1 MSQGRKELRSVRL
14 RFEGATPGVQQ
25 APRFLWRG
33 MAEMPEDQREVVNR
47 EELVG
52 VFGGYD
58 DSYIPKLQG
67 AITLGDTE
75 ATYEQIGILFAAA
88 GFGSVGGSAHG
99 ASGSAVSFYYP
110 IPVSTVWPQ
119 QSFTIEAGEPGL
131 GAGAGVVGGEAEVG
145 TYCLVNKI
153 KLSGAGGEAIKVES
167 EWIARTWER
176 TNASGSFSNQGTA
189 PAVEAII
196 AGRGSVYLN
205 PAVAGAAYGGV
216 QVPSGN
222 ILGFEVNF
230 EDMYTVKYSVDSG
243 RLYFHTAVYV
253 GANITGNVTFEHQ
266 ATGSQSVGGTA
277 GQKQFW
283 RDQQAMLMR
292 MQWPGGTINLGTGF
306 TEKLFR
312 VDLPIKWQTFEALD
326 DQDGNSIITGEFYS
340 KANLDVPA
348 AGRGTILVVRRDQ
361 QEMIN

>member
-1 MSQGRKELRSVRL
+1 MSQGRKELRSGRL
-14 RFEGATPGVQQ
+14 RYEGATPGVQA
-25 APRFLWRG
+25 APRFMWRG
-33 MAEMPEDQREVVNR
+33 MAEMPEDQREVVSR

-58 DSYIPKLQG
+58 DSYIPKLMG

-88 GFGSVGGSAHG
+88 GFGSVGGSTHG

-110 IPVSTVWPQ
+110 IPASTVWPQ
-119 QSFTIEAGEPGL
+119 QSFTIEAGEPANGL
-131 GAGAGVVGGEAEVG
+131 GGEAEVG
-145 TYCLVNKI
+145 TYGLVNKI
-153 KLSGAGGEAIKVES
+153 KISGAGGEAIKVES
-167 EWIARTWER
+167 EWITRTWER
-176 TNASGSFSNQGTA
+176 TNALGTFSAAGTA

-205 PAVAGAAYGGV
+205 PAVSGAAFGGA

-222 ILGFEVNF
+222 ILGFEINF
-230 EDMYTVKYSVDSG
+230 ENMFTPKFSVDSG
-243 RLYFHTAVYV
+243 RLYFHTAVFV
-253 GANITGNVTFEHQ
+253 GCEITGNVTFEHQ
-266 ATGSQSVGGTA
+266 ATGTQSVGGTA
-277 GQKQFW
+277 GQKQAW
-283 RDQQAMLMR
+283 RDQTPMLMR

-312 VDLPIKWQTFEALD
+312 IDLPIKWQTFEALD
-326 DQDGNSIITGEFYS
+326 DQDGNSIVTGEFYS
-340 KANLDVPA
+340 KANLDVA
-348 AGRGTILVVRRDQ
+348 SAGRGTVLVVRRDQ